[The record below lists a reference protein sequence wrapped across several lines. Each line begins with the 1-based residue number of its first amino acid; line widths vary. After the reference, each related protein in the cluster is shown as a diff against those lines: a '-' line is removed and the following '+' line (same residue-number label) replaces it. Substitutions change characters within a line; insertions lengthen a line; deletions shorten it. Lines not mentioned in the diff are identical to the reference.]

1 MNAFGTLG
9 RGATSGGM
17 ADWTSFDSC
26 SGETVSFLNASG
38 SVNVSSTR
46 RVHGWGFGEKRGE
59 RGSGTFE
66 AAHGELK
73 RGINFRADRAA
84 VRRGDWGLS
93 IEEAS

>member
-84 VRRGDWGLS
+84 VRRGDCGLS